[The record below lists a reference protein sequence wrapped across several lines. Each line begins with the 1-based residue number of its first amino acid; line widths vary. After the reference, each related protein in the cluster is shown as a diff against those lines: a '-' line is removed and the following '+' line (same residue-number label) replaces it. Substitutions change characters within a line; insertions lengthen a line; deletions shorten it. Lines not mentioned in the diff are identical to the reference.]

1 MHGWRGTITVY
12 QYHTR
17 NVVQVFYVSVLVEE
31 DILRA
36 IHYLPLKYVLFGHS
50 LLKSTTMQITA
61 K

>member
-1 MHGWRGTITVY
+1 MTVY

-17 NVVQVFYVSVLVEE
+17 NVVQVFYVGVLVEE